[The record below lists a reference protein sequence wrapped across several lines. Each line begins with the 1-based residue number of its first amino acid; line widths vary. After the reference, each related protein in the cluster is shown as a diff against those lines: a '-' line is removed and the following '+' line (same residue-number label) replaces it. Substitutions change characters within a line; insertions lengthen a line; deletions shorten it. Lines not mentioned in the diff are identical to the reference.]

1 MVMKLMNMMQAS
13 PIHLLLELRLHNNKI
28 STEEFLIANPSI
40 SSAKSLLYSGQEV
53 TLGIL
58 KPQFRVVEWDHVVFE
73 EEKKFTTETRYD
85 NDKYVGYTEIAQK
98 GANGLNKVTQKVQKI
113 NGEITSLVNVETE
126 SINF

>member
-1 MVMKLMNMMQAS
+1 MK
-13 PIHLLLELRLHNNKI
+13 NN
-28 STEEFLIANPSI
+28 
-40 SSAKSLLYSGQEV
+40 
-53 TLGIL
+53 LGIL